1 MGTNLTI
8 DSNQYDSIMSK
19 LLLTGEETERLT
31 FRKLEQADFNTWLAF
46 HEEPLSF
53 QFWKGMPKDPIEA
66 CQHWFD
72 KAFSRYD
79 NNLGGMNVLIDKR
92 TNEFIGQCGLL
103 VQTVDNIQELEI
115 GYSILPKHWKKG
127 YATEATQKCKTYA
140 IENDL
145 AKSLISI
152 IHIKNIPSQ
161 KVAINNGMRL
171 DKTTVYNDNPT
182 HIFRVVL

>member
-31 FRKLEQADFNTWLAF
+31 FRKLEQADFNIWLAF

-53 QFWKGMPKDPIEA
+53 QFWEGMPKDPIEA

-103 VQTVDNIQELEI
+103 VQTVDNIQEFEI

-127 YATEATQKCKTYA
+127 YATEAAQKCKTYA